1 MFSQRFTKEDHD
13 VELKAKMDAER
24 DGMLA
29 NIVGRVPSL
38 LSMSALPEG
47 GRESLP
53 LMKRMSVRLDPV
65 GYFLD
70 KCAYIEPLVNDARY
84 GKTAAICCF
93 KADVLWCYREFMKDC
108 GMEHLAGDERWLNVL
123 YDHYNVISKQPRKLN
138 LKRARIPIG
147 IDLTPAWRVRLIKK
161 CGRRSSIPSES

>member
-1 MFSQRFTKEDHD
+1 
-13 VELKAKMDAER
+13 
-24 DGMLA
+24 
-29 NIVGRVPSL
+29 
-38 LSMSALPEG
+38 
-47 GRESLP
+47 
-53 LMKRMSVRLDPV
+53 
-65 GYFLD
+65 
-70 KCAYIEPLVNDARY
+70 
-84 GKTAAICCF
+84 
-93 KADVLWCYREFMKDC
+93 MKDC